1 MSLFDFLRDA
11 PPYVPLWPDGGSK
24 RINFDKRFNLHT
36 EEGNVGGK
44 RAEHIWIDLGREDL
58 YLPQPRSDQLRPVQ
72 SYIRSILHL
81 ATDLEDVLTVLAATL
96 ESTGKIPVAGLAI
109 VYGIDRFMSEIRTL
123 TNFIGNTVGTLVVA
137 KWDGALDMSKAGEIL
152 IEKK

>member
-44 RAEHIWIDLGREDL
+44 RAEHIWIDDVSVCRISSTPFPITGCEKCSLV
-58 YLPQPRSDQLRPVQ
+58 PF
-72 SYIRSILHL
+72 SILNL
-81 ATDLEDVLTVLAATL
+81 LISANLLFSNLISFT
-96 ESTGKIPVAGLAI
+96 SPVSL
-109 VYGIDRFMSEIRTL
+109 
-123 TNFIGNTVGTLVVA
+123 
-137 KWDGALDMSKAGEIL
+137 
-152 IEKK
+152 